1 MNRDS
6 TYFYW
11 IVLLLGFILVA
22 ISSNQIAKHIQKYK
36 LPLISGLMIVGV
48 VAGPYVLNLIPL
60 EAKVQL
66 RFISE
71 IALSYI
77 AFAAGSELYLNE
89 MRNQLRSIYIHS
101 LVQTIVTFLAGGIL
115 VFLLADMIPF
125 MEGLGFKEKLSISL
139 LTGVIF
145 VAPSPASVI
154 AIVSELRARGPFTQ
168 IMMGVT
174 IVKDFLVVVLFAI
187 LLAVAK
193 TLSFGEGFKFLSIII
208 IAIELAISFGLGY
221 CVGLLLK
228 VILRIKIQLIYKT
241 GTVLLLGYL
250 VYVLSNI
257 TLDLTKSYVGH
268 QIYLEPLLI
277 SLIGSFYITNYTS
290 YRTEFL
296 KILHDV
302 GPLIYV
308 AFFTLTGASMDLPVL
323 QEVWVV
329 ALLFFGIRLVT
340 TIVGAIAGSTVAGDP
355 RRFTKVVWMPY
366 IAQAGV
372 ALGLATV
379 IDNQFPGWGEDF
391 ATLIIAIIVINQFIG
406 PPFVRWAIDLVGEN
420 RSRADAPAFDGVMDA
435 LIFGFE
441 SQSLA
446 LARQLTDKKW
456 KVEIATFADQKDV
469 EVPEGIKVHFLN
481 EINKDLFKNLEAT
494 KFDAIVT
501 LLSDEDN
508 YKICEIVYEEIGTKQ
523 MIVRLNERQNLDKF
537 VQLGA
542 KVVDPSTAMVS
553 LLDHFVRSPQA
564 TSLLLGMEQGQDTRD
579 LEVRNPNLHG
589 LALRDL
595 RLPREVI
602 ILSIRRS
609 GQMIISHGYT
619 RLRIGDVVT
628 MVGSNKSLDEV
639 AFKFGR

>member
-1 MNRDS
+1 MDRES

-11 IVLLLGFILVA
+11 VVLLAGFVIVA
-22 ISSNQIAKHIQKYK
+22 ISSNQIAKHIQKFQ

-48 VAGPYVLNLIPL
+48 ITGPYVLNLITL
-60 EAKVQL
+60 DAKVQL

-71 IALSYI
+71 TALSYI

-101 LVQTIVTFLAGGIL
+101 ITQTIITFIIGCVL

-125 MEGLGFKEKLSISL
+125 MAGLGFNEKLSISL

-174 IVKDFLVVVLFAI
+174 IVKDFLVVVLFAV

-193 TLSFGEGFKFLSIII
+193 TLSFGGGFDFLSLVIIV
-208 IAIELAISFGLGY
+208 IELAVSFGIGY
-221 CVGLLLK
+221 LVGLLLK
-228 VILRIKIQLIYKT
+228 LILGIKIQLIYKT
-241 GTVLLLGYL
+241 ITILLIGYL
-250 VYVLSNI
+250 VYVLSEV
-257 TLDLTKSYVGH
+257 TQGLTMKYAGH

-277 SLIGSFYITNYTS
+277 SLIGSFYVTNYTN
-290 YRTEFL
+290 YRAEFL
-296 KILHDV
+296 RILHDV
-302 GPLIYV
+302 GPLVYV
-308 AFFTLTGASMDLPVL
+308 AFFTLTGASMDLQVL
-323 QEVWVV
+323 QQVWVV
-329 ALLFFGIRLVT
+329 ALIFFLIRLVT
-340 TIVGAIAGSTVAGDP
+340 TVAGAIAGSAVAGDP
-355 RRFTKVVWMPY
+355 RRFTRLVWMPY

-372 ALGLATV
+372 ALGLATA
-379 IDNQFPGWGEDF
+379 IDSQFPGWGEDF
-391 ATLIIAIIVINQFIG
+391 ATLIIAIIVLNQFVG
-406 PPFVRWAIDLVGEN
+406 PPFIRWAIDLAGEN
-420 RSRADAPAFDGVMDA
+420 RSRADAPTFDGTMDA
-435 LIFGFE
+435 LIFGYE
-441 SQSLA
+441 SQSVA
-446 LARQLTDKKW
+446 LARQLKDKSW
-456 KVEIATFADQKDV
+456 NVEIATFADQEDV
-469 EVPEGIKVHFLN
+469 EVPEGIQVHFLN
-481 EINKDLFKNLEAT
+481 EIDKDVFKKLDAS

-501 LLSDEDN
+501 LLSDDDN
-508 YKICEIVYEEIGTKQ
+508 YRICEIVYEEIGTRQ
-523 MIVRLNERQNLDKF
+523 MIVRLNERANLDKF
-537 VQLGA
+537 LKLGA

-564 TSLLLGMEQGQDTRD
+564 TSLLLGLEQGQDTRD
-579 LEVRNPNLHG
+579 LELRNPNLHG

-602 ILSIRRS
+602 ILSIRRG

>member
-1 MNRDS
+1 MDKES

-11 IVLLLGFILVA
+11 FVLLLGFIIVA
-22 ISSNQIAKHIQKYK
+22 ISSNQIAKHIQKYQ
-36 LPLISGLMIVGV
+36 LPLISGLMVVGV
-48 VAGPYVLNLIPL
+48 LAGPYVLNLIPI

-66 RFISE
+66 HFISE
-71 IALSYI
+71 VALSYI

-89 MRNQLRSIYIHS
+89 MRNQLRSIKIHS
-101 LVQTIVTFLAGGIL
+101 LVQTIVTFLAGGVL
-115 VFLLADMIPF
+115 VFLFADMIPF
-125 MEGLGFKEKLSISL
+125 MAGLGFNEKLSVSL

-168 IMMGVT
+168 ITMGVT
-174 IVKDFLVVVLFAI
+174 IVKDFLVVVLFAV

-193 TLSFGEGFKFLSIII
+193 TLSFGGGFEFISIII
-208 IAIELAISFGLGY
+208 IIVELVISFGLGY

-228 VILRIKIQLIYKT
+228 VLLKIKIPFVYKT
-241 GTVLLLGYL
+241 GTILLVGYL
-250 VYVLSNI
+250 VYALSTFTLGI
-257 TLDLTKSYVGH
+257 TKGYLGH

-277 SLIGSFYITNYTS
+277 SLVGSFYVTNYTN
-290 YRTEFL
+290 YRAEFL

-323 QEVWVV
+323 QQVWVV
-329 ALLFFGIRLVT
+329 ALLFFAIRLVT
-340 TIVGAIAGSTVAGDP
+340 TIAGAVAGSAIAGDP
-355 RRFTKVVWMPY
+355 GRFTRVIWMPFV
-366 IAQAGV
+366 AQAGV

-420 RSRADAPAFDGVMDA
+420 RSRADVPAFDGTMDA

-441 SQSLA
+441 SQSVA

-456 KVEIATFADQKDV
+456 NVEIATFADQKDV
-469 EVPEGIKVHFLN
+469 EVPEGIKVHFVN
-481 EINKDLFKNLEAT
+481 EISKDLFKNLDAA

-501 LLSDEDN
+501 LLSDDDN
-508 YKICEIVYEEIGTKQ
+508 YKICEIVYEEIGTRQ
-523 MIVRLNERQNLDKF
+523 MIVRLNERPNLDKF
-537 VQLGA
+537 VRLGA

-595 RLPREVI
+595 RLPGEVI

-639 AFKFGR
+639 AYKFGR